1 MRWQAM
7 STCSAS
13 HETADILTLPRTLYA
28 VRVSGDMG
36 TWVRKL
42 SQPPILHNKTPH
54 RRGYPVNVPSPRGD
68 DITYCADAAYRAT
81 QGAGGR
87 RTPLPLRSG
96 QMRPWATGRAS
107 SRASKH
113 EGLGLVL
120 PLRAGEF
127 SGHWNH
133 PENPPRVW
141 PPSHRC
147 DFPGIRKRRK
157 WPVACRPGGVRP
169 LTPSEE
175 FRNQLLTPETAASR
189 CAPHKPSAGGGRTSE
204 STTISNIVFSQLR
217 HDSELPLGACCKP
230 FAPTCVDGL

>member
-81 QGAGGR
+81 QGEADEGR
-87 RTPLPLRSG
+87 PYRCEAVKCGLGPQDAQAAEHQSTRGWDLSYPSAPESFQGIGIPLKTLHASGPRVTAVISQALENAESGPLPAD
-96 QMRPWATGRAS
+96 P
-107 SRASKH
+107 
-113 EGLGLVL
+113 
-120 PLRAGEF
+120 AG
-127 SGHWNH
+127 
-133 PENPPRVW
+133 
-141 PPSHRC
+141 
-147 DFPGIRKRRK
+147 
-157 WPVACRPGGVRP
+157 
-169 LTPSEE
+169 
-175 FRNQLLTPETAASR
+175 
-189 CAPHKPSAGGGRTSE
+189 
-204 STTISNIVFSQLR
+204 
-217 HDSELPLGACCKP
+217 
-230 FAPTCVDGL
+230 